1 MAKNI
6 TLLGADYP
14 DVPAVVLPQTGGG
27 TAKFIEES
35 EVGNTRI
42 WYGTSG
48 TAATTRNKETSIT
61 GYDAYKT
68 GDIVIVTF
76 ENAQDYNGVPRL
88 NINGLG
94 NKNILRTTGQNGY
107 RYMWLAGETVQL
119 LYDGTQF
126 LDVRGG
132 LATTTYY
139 GRTKLA
145 TSASS
150 TATGTALTP
159 ASLNNF
165 SLNMVSGYPL
175 YDAASTYAVGDCMRY
190 SYSTW
195 RCTTAITTAEAW
207 NADHWEQLPALQ
219 KQIRDFTVGE
229 LKAL

>member
-14 DVPAVVLPQTGGG
+14 DVPAVVLPLTGGG

-42 WYGTSG
+42 WYGSCD
-48 TAATTRNKETSIT
+48 TADTTRSKAVSIT
-61 GYDAYKT
+61 GYDAYKN

-76 ENAQDYNGVPRL
+76 VNAQLYNGAPYL

-94 NKNILRTTGQNGY
+94 NKTIRRTTEQNGY
-107 RYMWLAGETVQL
+107 RYQWLAGETVQFI
-119 LYDGTQF
+119 YNGTYF

-139 GRTKLA
+139 GRTKLGSGV
-145 TSASS
+145 TST
-150 TATGTALTP
+150 TANNALTM
-159 ASLNNF
+159 AGINSF
-165 SLNMVSGYPL
+165 SENMVSGYPV
-175 YDAASTYAVGDCMRY
+175 YSAEATYAVGDCVRY

-195 RCTTAITTAEAW
+195 RCTTAITTAESW

-219 KQIRDFTVGE
+219 VQIRDFTVGE